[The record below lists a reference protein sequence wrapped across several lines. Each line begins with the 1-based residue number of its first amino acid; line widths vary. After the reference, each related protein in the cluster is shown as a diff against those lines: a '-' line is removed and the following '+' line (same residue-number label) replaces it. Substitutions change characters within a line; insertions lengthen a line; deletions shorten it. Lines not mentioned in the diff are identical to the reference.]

1 MPGPGNAVL
10 WVAVFGVGLVFF
22 LLWELTQWRRVG
34 TVLSRRQ
41 KVLRLVNIGF
51 LGVILGLMLVGSMGW
66 VRTVAGQLSLLMAIL
81 GLTFIVL
88 ALALRDWRELAATRA
103 ANEMRIA
110 GDLARLLSAHAE
122 RQRLQA
128 AGEAS
133 APEDEAR

>member
-1 MPGPGNAVL
+1 MPRSGTAVL
-10 WVAVFGVGLVFF
+10 WLAVFAVGLVFF

-41 KVLRLVNIGF
+41 KVLRLVNIGL
-51 LGVILGLMLVGSMGW
+51 LGVILGLMFVGSMGW
-66 VRTVAGQLSLLMAIL
+66 VGTVAGQLSLLMGTLA
-81 GLTFIVL
+81 LTFIVL

-110 GDLARLLSAHAE
+110 GDLARVLSAQAE

-128 AGEAS
+128 AGDAGT
-133 APEDEAR
+133 PEDEAR

>member
-10 WVAVFGVGLVFF
+10 WVAVFSVGLVFF

-34 TVLSRRQ
+34 AVLSRRQ

-51 LGVILGLMLVGSMGW
+51 LGVILGLMFVGSMGW
-66 VRTVAGQLSLLMAIL
+66 IRTVAGQLSLLVAIL

-110 GDLARLLSAHAE
+110 GDLARLLSAQAE

-128 AGEAS
+128 AGDS
-133 APEDEAR
+133 GTPEDEAR